1 MKKLLDTVR
10 SLKKDESGASFVEYT
25 VLLGVILAVS
35 IVILS
40 NVGSYAN
47 TIWGNVSGE
56 MAAAAGAGGG

>member
-1 MKKLLDTVR
+1 MKKILETVR
-10 SLKKDESGASFVEYT
+10 TLKKDESGASFVEYT

-47 TIWGNVSGE
+47 TIWTTVSGE
-56 MAAAAGAGGG
+56 MSNAAG

>member
-10 SLKKDESGASFVEYT
+10 SLKDESGASFVEYT

-47 TIWGNVSGE
+47 TIWTNVSTE
-56 MAAAAGAGGG
+56 MSNAA